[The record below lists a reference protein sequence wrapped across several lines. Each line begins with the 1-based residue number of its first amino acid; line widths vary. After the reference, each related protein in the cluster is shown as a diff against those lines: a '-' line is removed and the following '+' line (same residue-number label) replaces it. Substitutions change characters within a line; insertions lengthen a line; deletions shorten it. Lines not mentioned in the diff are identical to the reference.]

1 MNRNISVPLIQN
13 SKTSHQKH
21 ENLEDK
27 PHIFKKYE
35 QQALVKNTHLR
46 PKLPSAGQL
55 THKKQYSDSLSDS
68 NAVKKLKNFIKK
80 DQITDSYVRD
90 FVHLKKSSF
99 FLNNNLTKSVFDIS
113 DAAMIGKPQPLST
126 FRKKYAEE
134 GNMNSLKNAVKN
146 ITSKLCLI

>member
-1 MNRNISVPLIQN
+1 
-13 SKTSHQKH
+13 
-21 ENLEDK
+21 
-27 PHIFKKYE
+27 
-35 QQALVKNTHLR
+35 
-46 PKLPSAGQL
+46 
-55 THKKQYSDSLSDS
+55 LSDS

-99 FLNNNLTKSVFDIS
+99 FLNNKLTKSVFDIS

-126 FRKKYAEE
+126 FRKNYAEE